1 MLTRPFLLLSTVA
14 PNPPQRVIRLLQM
27 SRLLSSRH
35 RSKSWEDLAQRGEV
49 GQQSM
54 WSDMGAHLNKPDR
67 RGGGPGRAPSD
78 LWSREANLD
87 LAQMHGR
94 GEWPADISTRCPTNS
109 ASTTR
114 KTKSASQLEAL
125 GLVGSSR
132 KLPGSAIGEWQP
144 DAMAILQSD
153 RVKWD
158 VSRTSRQLIE
168 QETGQVTTKNSVIG
182 KLQRLRQ
189 ERQRAELAE
198 DLAKSGI
205 SHSASSVQMQ
215 CELRARVVRRKSCR
229 PDRHVSQ
236 TCRRS
241 WDWSTCR
248 AVGSDIF

>member
-1 MLTRPFLLLSTVA
+1 MSVQLSDKFGKGYT
-14 PNPPQRVIRLLQM
+14 
-27 SRLLSSRH
+27 
-35 RSKSWEDLAQRGEV
+35 EDQV
-49 GQQSM
+49 
-54 WSDMGAHLNKPDR
+54 
-67 RGGGPGRAPSD
+67 
-78 LWSREANLD
+78 
-87 LAQMHGR
+87 
-94 GEWPADISTRCPTNS
+94 
-109 ASTTR
+109 
-114 KTKSASQLEAL
+114 ASQLETL

-132 KLPGSAIGEWQP
+132 KLPGSATGEWQP
-144 DAMAILQSD
+144 DAVAILQSD
-153 RVKWD
+153 RISGMSAAHVAK
-158 VSRTSRQLIE
+158 LIRE
-168 QETGQVTTKNSVIG
+168 ETGQVTTKNAVIG
-182 KLQRLRQ
+182 KLNRLRQ